1 VRFILRE
8 KEAPVQ
14 DHYRKLERLYAKAPI
29 NRYFEPQLQV
39 EEGRATLTMA
49 VKPDFFHAAGA
60 AHGAVYFKALDDAT
74 FFAAQSLVADVFVL
88 TVTFNIYFLK
98 PISHGEMK
106 AVGRVVHASR
116 RLLVAEGELFDADG
130 RVIGRGSGTFM
141 PSRIPL
147 GEELGYR

>member
-1 VRFILRE
+1 M
-8 KEAPVQ
+8 Q
-14 DHYRKLERLYAKAPI
+14 DHYRKLERVYAKAPI
-29 NRYFEPQLQV
+29 NRYFEPRLQV
-39 EEGRATLTMA
+39 EEGRATLIMA

-74 FFAAQSLVADVFVL
+74 FFAAQSLVTDVFVL
-88 TVTFNIYFLK
+88 TVTFNIHFLR
-98 PISHGEMK
+98 PVSEGEIK

-116 RLLVAEGELFDADG
+116 RLLVAEGELFDAGG

-147 GEELGYR
+147 DEKIGYA